1 PCPLHRGLRTTHRA
15 DLPRL
20 SPSPA
25 AHSGEVAHVV
35 ADVLRDGLPGPARR
49 RPPPSTPLR
58 DPSHTPPL
66 PAITAVLDTDPAVT
80 TTSIALF
87 SHTCRKMQRN
97 RWIHLRSSAKVLSS
111 DSGHTFGSS
120 YLTGP

>member
-1 PCPLHRGLRTTHRA
+1 

-49 RPPPSTPLR
+49 RPPPSPPLR

-66 PAITAVLDTDPAVT
+66 PAHTAAGDTEPAVT
-80 TTSIALF
+80 TTATALF
-87 SHTCRKMQRN
+87 SHTGRKRQRN
-97 RWIHLRSSAKVLSS
+97 RRIPLPPTLK
-111 DSGHTFGSS
+111 
-120 YLTGP
+120 GPNHGYGPTA